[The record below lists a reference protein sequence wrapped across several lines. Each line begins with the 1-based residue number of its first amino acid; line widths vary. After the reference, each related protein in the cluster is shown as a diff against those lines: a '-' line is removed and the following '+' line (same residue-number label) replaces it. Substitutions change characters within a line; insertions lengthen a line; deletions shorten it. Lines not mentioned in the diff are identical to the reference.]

1 MKKLTLLMLV
11 AIMTLTQAYAQSKAP
26 SNVKAAF
33 DKKFPTAKKASW
45 DKENETEWEVEF
57 KMNGRDYSAN
67 FLTDGTW
74 KETEYAIKKKEIPKA
89 VKQTLNSQFKGYK
102 IEESEVSETVEGK
115 VYEFALEKGKSD
127 LEVAIAPNGTVVKK
141 EVKKD
146 KEDKEKDS
154 DNDNDNDNEN

>member
-1 MKKLTLLMLV
+1 MKKLSLLMLV
-11 AIMTLTQAYAQSKAP
+11 AIMTLTQAFAQSKAP

-33 DKKFPTAKKASW
+33 SKKFPTAKKASW

-67 FLTDGTW
+67 FLNDGTW
-74 KETEYAIKKKEIPKA
+74 KETEYAIKKREIPRA
-89 VKQTLNSQFKGYK
+89 VKRTLNTQFKGYD
-102 IEESEVSETVEGK
+102 IEESEVSETAKGK
-115 VYEFALEKGKSD
+115 VYEFALEKGDSD

-146 KEDKEKDS
+146 NEDKDS
-154 DNDNDNDNEN
+154 ENNNENDNEN